1 MNNKDPLSVGE
12 VARILRVSKPCV
24 LNWINK
30 GALKAFTTYG
40 GHHRMW
46 PADVKIFLDKAG
58 MDIPFKL
65 DDEHA
70 EQRVLIIDDD
80 PIYTN
85 LMRQVIKTEL
95 PDVDV
100 TTTDDGYEAL
110 ILIGEIKP
118 QLVVLDIKM
127 PKLDGFKVLER
138 LSARKND
145 HPMKVLVVSG
155 HLDQET
161 LDHLSTTI
169 ADYVIDKTTDVRSL
183 ISEIATHL
191 NGSPEAAPVRMTVFP
206 HQSPRSGLKEPE
218 PFIHHVNFQVSP

>member
-1 MNNKDPLSVGE
+1 MNNKDPLGVGE

-40 GHHRMW
+40 GHHRLW
-46 PADVKIFLDKAG
+46 ASDVKAFLDKEG
-58 MDIPFKL
+58 MDIPFTFEE
-65 DDEHA
+65 EHPNR
-70 EQRVLIIDDD
+70 RVLIIDDD

-110 ILIGEIKP
+110 ILIGEINP

-138 LSARKND
+138 LAARKTGHD
-145 HPMKVLVVSG
+145 MKVLIVSG

-161 LDHLSTTI
+161 RDRLSTTI
-169 ADYVIDKTTDVRSL
+169 ADYAIDKTSDVRSL
-183 ISEIATHL
+183 ISAIATQL
-191 NGSPEAAPVRMTVFP
+191 NGVTVATPPRMVLSPIASR
-206 HQSPRSGLKEPE
+206 RSGAKVAGPYL
-218 PFIHHVNFQVSP
+218 HHVNF

>member
-40 GHHRMW
+40 GHHRLW
-46 PADVKIFLDKAG
+46 ASDVKAFLDKAG
-58 MDIPFKL
+58 MDIPFTFEE
-65 DDEHA
+65 EHPNR
-70 EQRVLIIDDD
+70 RVLIIDDD

-95 PDVDV
+95 PGVDV

-110 ILIGEIKP
+110 ILIGEINP

-138 LSARKND
+138 LAVRKPGHN
-145 HPMKVLVVSG
+145 MKVLVVSG

-161 LDHLSTTI
+161 LDRLSTTI
-169 ADYVIDKTTDVRSL
+169 ADYAIDKTSDVRSL
-183 ISEIATHL
+183 ISAIATHL
-191 NGSPEAAPVRMTVFP
+191 NGATRTMPLRMALSPAESR
-206 HQSPRSGLKEPE
+206 RSGARA
-218 PFIHHVNFQVSP
+218 F

>member
-1 MNNKDPLSVGE
+1 MTNKDPLSVGE
-12 VARILRVSKPCV
+12 VSRILRVSKPCV

-46 PADVKIFLDKAG
+46 ASDVKAFLDKAG
-58 MDIPFKL
+58 MDIPFTF
-65 DDEHA
+65 EE
-70 EQRVLIIDDD
+70 EQANRRVLIIDDD

-138 LSARKND
+138 LAARKND

-161 LDHLSTTI
+161 LDQLSTTI
-169 ADYVIDKTTDVRSL
+169 ADYTIDKTSDVRSL
-183 ISEIATHL
+183 ISTIATQL
-191 NGSPEAAPVRMTVFP
+191 KGVTGAAPVPMP
-206 HQSPRSGLKEPE
+206 LSPTEGRRSGAKEASH
-218 PFIHHVNFQVSP
+218 FISPC